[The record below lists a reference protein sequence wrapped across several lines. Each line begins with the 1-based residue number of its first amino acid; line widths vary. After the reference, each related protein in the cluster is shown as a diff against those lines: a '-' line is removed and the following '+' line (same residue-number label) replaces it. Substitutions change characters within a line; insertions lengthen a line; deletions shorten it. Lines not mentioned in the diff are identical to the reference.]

1 MDLERRPLTVRGG
14 KGDQDRVTVLPRR
27 LVDRLREQIE
37 RVRRLHEDDLALGF
51 GRVWL
56 PPALRRKY
64 PNAEQKW
71 DRGDRN
77 DDDLLARHGRRDHGR
92 ADSVGFIGTGIVVFK
107 RLVVARGVV
116 SAGSGTGVSSA
127 DFGTIDSVADFGPR
141 RACELLI

>member
-1 MDLERRPLTVRGG
+1 MGVFRARRRRSEWKRQMPSGSCTKWFKECCRLRVKDVDLERLQLAVRSG

-64 PNAEQKW
+64 PNAERELGWQLHVMEGGTT
-71 DRGDRN
+71 DVRSPL
-77 DDDLLARHGRRDHGR
+77 DLLDQE
-92 ADSVGFIGTGIVVFK
+92 S
-107 RLVVARGVV
+107 
-116 SAGSGTGVSSA
+116 
-127 DFGTIDSVADFGPR
+127 
-141 RACELLI
+141 